1 MATIMLAPLGMA
13 GITTGTIANPDG
25 RMTAKSKT
33 RPRSWGLFLLSLR
46 IGTPHAWSIDCE
58 VGGPFRSLLIIW
70 ELIRVIK
77 VTC

>member
-13 GITTGTIANPDG
+13 IITTGTIADPDG

-46 IGTPHAWSIDCE
+46 IGTPRLVDRL
-58 VGGPFRSLLIIW
+58 RSGCRFAACSLSGN
-70 ELIRVIK
+70 
-77 VTC
+77 